1 MNIHKIFIL
10 FLLLVGVFS
19 SCQEKE
25 FRIPITLESFADMA
39 DVKYRVDA
47 DLLSES
53 LRHVVLADTDRE
65 TPDIQARRHYL
76 DGGQLVW
83 VTRNGISS
91 KADTLLTYLATVDSI
106 GFSSE
111 KFCYSSLSSDLQ
123 RARDLDFDS
132 DKDSRNN
139 INKVYARLEYRLTK
153 AFLRYVEGMR
163 FGFVNPYDAFNRLDV
178 RDSSGVYTSYR
189 SLYDVPTKRPDA
201 KFVSEAFAVMAG
213 NDKAV
218 GTFLAASRPENPLYH
233 VFYKRL
239 HESLSTAE
247 RCLVLCNMER
257 SRWRHGNYPQQH
269 KKYVLVN
276 VPSLYLVA
284 TDGDEHISMRIALG
298 SLKTK
303 TPLLTSKI
311 KRMDFNPQWIIPKS
325 IIKNSV
331 RHNAGNTAYFDSHD
345 YFIRQRSTGREVDPA
360 TVTGDMLM
368 SSDYLVIQR
377 GGEGNSLGRIIF
389 RFDND
394 YSIYMHDTS
403 NRNVFSHTN
412 RCVSHGCIRVEKP
425 YDLAVFMLADKDE
438 SMMKKID
445 YSMTVKYGRHRTD
458 DDDVNSP
465 INRRMML
472 RSLKVEPQVPVF
484 ITYYTLYPDTNGTLV
499 RYDDIYGFDHVIYQR
514 IQKYM

>member
-25 FRIPITLESFADMA
+25 IRIPITLESFADMA

-83 VTRNGISS
+83 ITRNGISS

-123 RARDLDFDS
+123 RARDLDFDA

-189 SLYDVPTKRPDA
+189 SLYDVSTKRPDA

-213 NDKAV
+213 NDEAV

-239 HESLSTAE
+239 HESLSAAE
-247 RCLVLCNMER
+247 RRLVLCNMER

-276 VPSLYLVA
+276 VPSLYLIA
-284 TDGDEHISMRIALG
+284 TDGDEHLSMRIALG

-311 KRMDFNPQWIIPKS
+311 KDRKS
-325 IIKNSV
+325 V
-331 RHNAGNTAYFDSHD
+331 
-345 YFIRQRSTGREVDPA
+345 V
-360 TVTGDMLM
+360 
-368 SSDYLVIQR
+368 
-377 GGEGNSLGRIIF
+377 
-389 RFDND
+389 
-394 YSIYMHDTS
+394 
-403 NRNVFSHTN
+403 
-412 RCVSHGCIRVEKP
+412 
-425 YDLAVFMLADKDE
+425 
-438 SMMKKID
+438 
-445 YSMTVKYGRHRTD
+445 
-458 DDDVNSP
+458 
-465 INRRMML
+465 
-472 RSLKVEPQVPVF
+472 
-484 ITYYTLYPDTNGTLV
+484 
-499 RYDDIYGFDHVIYQR
+499 
-514 IQKYM
+514 

>member
-47 DLLSES
+47 DLLNES
-53 LRHVVLADTDRE
+53 LRHVVLSDTDCE

-233 VFYKRL
+233 VFINVYTSHFL
-239 HESLSTAE
+239 LQSV
-247 RCLVLCNMER
+247 VLCFVIWSVAVGVMATIRNNIR
-257 SRWRHGNYPQQH
+257 SMYWSMFRHYILLP
-269 KKYVLVN
+269 LM
-276 VPSLYLVA
+276 A
-284 TDGDEHISMRIALG
+284 TSIS
-298 SLKTK
+298 
-303 TPLLTSKI
+303 P
-311 KRMDFNPQWIIPKS
+311 
-325 IIKNSV
+325 
-331 RHNAGNTAYFDSHD
+331 
-345 YFIRQRSTGREVDPA
+345 
-360 TVTGDMLM
+360 
-368 SSDYLVIQR
+368 
-377 GGEGNSLGRIIF
+377 
-389 RFDND
+389 
-394 YSIYMHDTS
+394 
-403 NRNVFSHTN
+403 
-412 RCVSHGCIRVEKP
+412 CV
-425 YDLAVFMLADKDE
+425 
-438 SMMKKID
+438 
-445 YSMTVKYGRHRTD
+445 
-458 DDDVNSP
+458 
-465 INRRMML
+465 
-472 RSLKVEPQVPVF
+472 
-484 ITYYTLYPDTNGTLV
+484 
-499 RYDDIYGFDHVIYQR
+499 
-514 IQKYM
+514 

>member
-1 MNIHKIFIL
+1 MFL
-10 FLLLVGVFS
+10 FLLTTLALS
-19 SCQEKE
+19 ACHEKE
-25 FRIPITLESFADMA
+25 EHLSLSLDSISQISDESML
-39 DVKYRVDA
+39 V
-47 DLLSES
+47 SEES
-53 LRHVVLADTDRE
+53 LREAIHHMVMADSDRDVAAMQ
-65 TPDIQARRHYL
+65 TRRHYL
-76 DGGQLVW
+76 NGGAIRWMTRDGVSAKADSLVTYLER
-83 VTRNGISS
+83 VEQVGISPKLFYAS
-91 KADTLLTYLATVDSI
+91 QIKDDLERVR
-106 GFSSE
+106 
-111 KFCYSSLSSDLQ
+111 SLNFGEGKNSV
-123 RARDLDFDS
+123 
-132 DKDSRNN
+132 SR
-139 INKVYARLEYRLTK
+139 VYGRLEYLLTK
-153 AFLRYVEGMR
+153 AFLRYTEGQR
-163 FGFVNPYDAFNRLDV
+163 FGFVNPREVLNRLDI
-178 RDSSGVYTSYR
+178 RDSDSVRTTYR
-189 SLYDVPTKRPDA
+189 QLYDVPTKRPGKDYVALAFGVMGSDDASVA
-201 KFVSEAFAVMAG
+201 KFLRESEP
-213 NDKAV
+213 K
-218 GTFLAASRPENPLYH
+218 NPLYATLVRH
-233 VFYKRL
+233 LSDPLSKADLQRL
-239 HESLSTAE
+239 QT
-247 RCLVLCNMER
+247 NIER
-257 SRWRHGNYPQQH
+257 SRWDHGDYPQNH
-269 KKYVLVN
+269 SKYVLINIPSVHLLAVN
-276 VPSLYLVA
+276 GEERM
-284 TDGDEHISMRIALG
+284 TMRIGIG

-303 TPLLTSKI
+303 TPLLNSRI

-345 YFIRQRSTGREVDPA
+345 YFIRQRSTGSEVDPA

-499 RYDDIYGFDHVIYQR
+499 RYDDIYGFDQVIYQR

>member
-47 DLLSES
+47 DLLNES

-132 DKDSRNN
+132 DKNSRNN

-218 GTFLAASRPENPLYH
+218 GTFLAASRPENPLYQLLE
-233 VFYKRL
+233 KL
-239 HESLSTAE
+239 KAGGLGKAMKIKI
-247 RCLVLCNMER
+247 LCNMER
-257 SRWRHGNYPQQH
+257 CRWRQYDNPWQH
-269 KKYVLVN
+269 EKYVVVN
-276 VPSLYLVA
+276 IPSFHLMAIDHQDTL
-284 TDGDEHISMRIALG
+284 SMRIGCGA
-298 SLKTK
+298 SKTK
-303 TPLLTSKI
+303 TPILNSHI
-311 KRMDFNPQWIIPKS
+311 KRMELNPQWFVPRS
-325 IIKNSV
+325 IVLHDMIHRV
-331 RHNAGNTAYFDSHD
+331 GNHGYFRARN
-345 YFIRQRSTGREVDPA
+345 YYVREVA
-360 TVTGDMLM
+360 TGKEVDLDRVTRSMLI
-368 SSDYLVIQR
+368 SGAYGIAQR
-377 GGEGNSLGRIIF
+377 GGKGNALGRIIF
-389 RFDND
+389 RFDNNF
-394 YSIYMHDTS
+394 SVFLHDTNS
-403 NRNVFSHTN
+403 KGVFGQED
-412 RCVSHGCIRVEKP
+412 RGVSHGCIRIEKP
-425 YDLAVFMLADKDE
+425 YDFAVFLLADKNE
-438 SMMKKID
+438 KLKEKIY
-445 YSMTVKYGRHRTD
+445 YSMTADSLANKKLVVNNVK
-458 DDDVNSP
+458 VN
-465 INRRMML
+465 
-472 RSLKVEPQVPVF
+472 PQVPLF
-484 ITYYTLYPDTNGTLV
+484 ITYYTLYPLAGGRIAEYSDV
-499 RYDDIYGFDHVIYQR
+499 YGFDAVIFDMLR
-514 IQKYM
+514 KYL